1 MEHIVKI
8 FSLEFEL
15 SFDYI
20 CSIRNSNLEFEV
32 FLKLLQSTQNLKKS
46 EYGISNSIGADK
58 ERSRLG
64 WFWTSRMA

>member
-20 CSIRNSNLEFEV
+20 CSIRIRSIFEV
-32 FLKLLQSTQNLKKS
+32 IAKYVELKK
-46 EYGISNSIGADK
+46 IRIWN
-58 ERSRLG
+58 
-64 WFWTSRMA
+64 

>member
-32 FLKLLQSTQNLKKS
+32 FLKLLQSTQN
-46 EYGISNSIGADK
+46 
-58 ERSRLG
+58 
-64 WFWTSRMA
+64 